1 MTFSIIMGKPMLIFF
16 REPAFCFLTLLLP
29 AVQASCIRAK
39 KYRELL
45 EITERKNRQTEVL
58 KKLQSERVAT
68 LRLLRD
74 SVERLMNIR
83 P

>member
-1 MTFSIIMGKPMLIFF
+1 MSFSIMMGKPMLFFF
-16 REPAFCFLTLLLP
+16 REPAFCFLTLLIP